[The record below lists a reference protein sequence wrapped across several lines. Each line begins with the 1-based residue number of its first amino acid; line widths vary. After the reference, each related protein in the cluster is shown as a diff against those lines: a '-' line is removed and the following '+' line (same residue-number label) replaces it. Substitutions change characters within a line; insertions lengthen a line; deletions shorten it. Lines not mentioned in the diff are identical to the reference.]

1 MSEHN
6 QKMTLVGVMSS
17 GNGCGRP
24 NSPGIYTNV
33 QSYLGWI
40 NETISRW
47 DEAGARNSCQ
57 HWTGAD
63 IDHVERSHLLKR
75 DVESIMS
82 VTQLPGLSML
92 RQSSL

>member
-1 MSEHN
+1 
-6 QKMTLVGVMSS
+6 MTILGVMS
-17 GNGCGRP
+17 GGIGCGRP
-24 NSPGIYTNV
+24 NIPGVYTNV

-47 DEAGARNSCQ
+47 DEAGARSSRQ

-63 IDHVERSHLLKR
+63 IKHIETSHVLKR
-75 DVESIMS
+75 DIESVIS

-92 RQSSL
+92 RQTSS